1 MAGKGP
7 VPKDPATRV
16 RRNGG
21 GAQMRVIEVTA
32 AIQPE
37 LPDRWV
43 IVDYGMAGKKREQ
56 VSWPTATRQWW
67 DMWALSPLATQF
79 TSTDWS
85 ELLIAALIHA
95 EVMDGNYKLAA
106 ELRQRTAK
114 FGTTPEDR
122 ARLKIQFAMA
132 DDAEER
138 TADRRRASMRSKPG
152 EDPRTKLAQ

>member
-7 VPKDPATRV
+7 IPKDPSTRV

-32 AIQPE
+32 ASQPE
-37 LPDRWV
+37 LPPRFV
-43 IVDYGMAGKKREQ
+43 IVDYGMAGKKREE
-56 VSWPTATRQWW
+56 VPWPPATRTWW
-67 DMWALSPLATQF
+67 AMWSDSPLARDF
-79 TSTDWS
+79 TDTDWS
-85 ELLIAALIHA
+85 ELQIAALIHA
-95 EVMDGNYKLAA
+95 EIMEGNHKLAA

-132 DDAEER
+132 EQAEER
-138 TADRRRASMRSKPG
+138 ADRRRASKPKPG
-152 EDPRTKLAQ
+152 EDPRLKLAQ